1 MYKLIAMD
9 LDGTLLNSYG
19 EVTEKNKKA
28 IKKAIEKNIEVV
40 LASGRM
46 PEAILPIAKEVSAT
60 NYLISGNGAEIYD
73 INKNEIIYNNY
84 LSKKKVLEIIDICE
98 KNSMFYNIYTNNFAL
113 TKSLNYNILFY
124 HNENKNKPEDKRIK
138 INIVDN
144 MYNYI
149 KNYQGDDILKI
160 TICDS
165 DELIFKSI
173 MNKLK
178 TLRDIDVLEVAHM
191 SRKIIKHGTE
201 EIEIAYYYTEITNK
215 NVNKWS
221 ALEKL
226 IEKLNIKKEEVLA
239 IGDNINDKEMVE
251 NAGMGI
257 VTGNASPDMKKIS
270 NKVVATNDESGVAQ
284 AIEEFVF

>member
-98 KNSMFYNIYTNNFAL
+98 KNSMFYNIYTNKFAL

-284 AIEEFVF
+284 AIEEFAF